1 MKLTEIVSSGAIIA
15 NLNAKDRDAAVIEL
29 IDALVAAGSARP
41 EARNELI
48 GILLERERKS
58 TTGFGA
64 GIAVPHA
71 KHKSVKRVCA
81 AVGLSPGGLDFAS
94 IDLQPV
100 YSVVLLLSPDDK
112 PEEHLQAMEAIFKVL
127 SQETFRRLLRQAG
140 TPDEV
145 KALLE
150 EIDAQHV

>member
-1 MKLTEIVSSGAIIA
+1 MKLTEIVSGGAIIA
-15 NLNAKDRDAAVIEL
+15 NLTAKDRDAAVVEL
-29 IDALVAAGSARP
+29 IDALVAAGSAAP
-41 EARNELI
+41 TARDELI
-48 GILLERERKS
+48 AILLERERKS

-71 KHKSVKRVCA
+71 KHGSVRRVCA
-81 AVGLSPGGLDFAS
+81 AVGLSAAGLDFAS

-100 YSVVLLLSPDDK
+100 YSIVLLLSPIEK

-127 SQETFRRLLRQAG
+127 SQETFRRLLRQAT
-140 TPDEV
+140 TPQEV
-145 KALLE
+145 QALLE

>member
-1 MKLTEIVSSGAIIA
+1 MKLMEIVSTGAIVPQLKSKVRDGVIA
-15 NLNAKDRDAAVIEL
+15 EL
-29 IDALVAAGSARP
+29 IDALVSSGTASAAARD
-41 EARNELI
+41 ELL
-48 GILLERERKS
+48 GHLLERERRS

-81 AVGLSPGGLDFAS
+81 AVGLSQSGLDFVS
-94 IDLQPV
+94 LDMQPV
-100 YSVVLLLSPDDK
+100 YSVVLLLSPDDR

-127 SQETFRRLLRQAG
+127 SQETFRRLLRQA
-140 TPDEV
+140 TTADEV
-145 KALLE
+145 RALLE

>member
-15 NLNAKDRDAAVIEL
+15 SLQAKDRDAAVVEL
-29 IDALVAAGSARP
+29 IDSLIAAGSARP
-41 EARNELI
+41 DARDELI
-48 GILLERERKS
+48 AILLERERKS

-71 KHKSVKRVCA
+71 KHKSVRRVCA
-81 AVGLSPGGLDFAS
+81 AVGLAPAGLDFAS

-100 YSVVLLLSPDDK
+100 YSVVLLLSPDDR
-112 PEEHLQAMEAIFKVL
+112 PEEHLQAMEAVFKVL
-127 SQETFRRLLRQAG
+127 SQEPFRRLLRQAG
-140 TPDEV
+140 SADEV
-145 KALLE
+145 RALLE

>member
-1 MKLTEIVSSGAIIA
+1 MKLTEIVSSGAIIPQLVA
-15 NLNAKDRDAAVIEL
+15 RDRDAAVTEL
-29 IDALVAAGSARP
+29 IDALVASGSAP
-41 EARNELI
+41 AAARDELI
-48 GILLERERKS
+48 AHLLERERKS

-81 AVGLSPGGLDFAS
+81 AIGLSQAGLDFAS

-100 YSVVLLLSPDDK
+100 YSVVLLLSPEDK

-127 SQETFRRLLRQAG
+127 SQETFRRLLRQAA
-140 TPDEV
+140 TADEV
-145 KALLE
+145 RALLE
-150 EIDAQHV
+150 EVDAQHV